1 MSEKPTVGGGM
12 RVEEGIRY
20 GWQRAY
26 KHTDHPTEDGFKTA
40 IEQAVMN
47 AICEVFEFDHEEA

>member
-12 RVEEGIRY
+12 RVRY